1 MATNDVSSLE
11 FYLVRNKEGKWF
23 RAKGY
28 GGSGDSW
35 VDEVKRARVYGRI
48 GPARAQ
54 VNFWATNYPTYG
66 VPEIVKLTVSGFTV
80 MDETERVKKQIAK
93 KKEAEKK
100 AELEDKKRRLE
111 EAKAELEEAQRRY
124 NSAKKGK

>member
-1 MATNDVSSLE
+1 MADDVSSLE

-54 VNFWATNYPTYG
+54 VNFWATNYPKYG

-80 MDETERVKKQIAK
+80 LDETDRVKKQIAK

-100 AELEDKKRRLE
+100 ADLEDKKRRLKEAE
-111 EAKAELEEAQRRY
+111 EELAEANRRY
-124 NSAKKGK
+124 NAAKKGM

>member
-1 MATNDVSSLE
+1 MAIDDVSSLE

-35 VDEVKRARVYGRI
+35 VAEIKRARVYGRI
-48 GPARAQ
+48 GPARTQ

-80 MDETERVKKQIAK
+80 IDETDRIKKSIIK
-93 KKEAEKK
+93 KKEAKRK
-100 AELEDKKRRLE
+100 ADVLEKKRRLE
-111 EAKAELEEAQRRY
+111 DAKKELEAAERRY
-124 NSAKKGK
+124 NSVKDD